1 MHRSFGEM
9 VEEVRR
15 FWRNYVFQS
24 LLATLTIFVALL
36 VFTRQH
42 PVIIASLG
50 ATAFIVFAMPESDTA
65 EARHVVGGHL
75 VGLLCGS
82 VCASIP
88 LTPVKCTGFHSAVA
102 YSLAVGFSIFIMV
115 SADIEHPPASG
126 TALGVAIT
134 GTSMSLA
141 AAIMSSV
148 VILSLAHYFL
158 RPVLRDLM

>member
-15 FWRNYVFQS
+15 FWKNYVFQS

-36 VFTRQH
+36 IFTMQH

-50 ATAFIVFAMPESDTA
+50 ATAFVVFAMPKSVTA
-65 EARHVVGGHL
+65 EPRHVVGGHL
-75 VGLLCGS
+75 VGLLSGS
-82 VCASIP
+82 LCASIP
-88 LTPVKCTGFHSAVA
+88 LTFFHFAIA

-115 SADIEHPPASG
+115 IADIEHPPASG

-134 GTSMSLA
+134 GTSMNLA
-141 AAIMSSV
+141 LAVITSV
-148 VILSLAHYFL
+148 VVLSLAHHL
-158 RPVLRDLM
+158 LKPILRDLV